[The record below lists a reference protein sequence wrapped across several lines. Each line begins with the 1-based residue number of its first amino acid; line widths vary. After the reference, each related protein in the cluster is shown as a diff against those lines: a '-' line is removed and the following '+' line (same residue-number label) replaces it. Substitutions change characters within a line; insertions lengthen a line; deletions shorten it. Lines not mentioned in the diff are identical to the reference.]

1 MPYKGTDPTDWDN
14 LPSAMREEMSPEF
27 WASLSDEERTERL
40 TFPTDEVS
48 QDAQK
53 ASRLLGDAPE

>member
-1 MPYKGTDPTDWDN
+1 
-14 LPSAMREEMSPEF
+14 MREEMSPEF